1 MANYPPGGGYPP
13 GGAPPGGYG
22 GPPPGGMGGPPM
34 GGPPGGGYG
43 PPPGGMGGP
52 PMGGPPGGMGGPP
65 MGGMPPGGMGGPPMG
80 GMPPGGMGGPPMG
93 GMPPGG
99 MGGPPMGGMPPGG
112 MGGPPMGGMPG
123 GMGGPPMGG
132 MPGGPMMGGP
142 VAVSGGGSSKT
153 KIIGGVI
160 GGVVLAILVIVGL
173 VYASGKSSL
182 HIINNAGGGAITI
195 YVDGEAVEKDV
206 PFTAGEDST
215 KARSATIPAGKHK
228 VEAKDASGKVLDT
241 QTMDF
246 DGFFATYLF
255 APAHSPKTCFVLQ
268 TDAYGASRVANP
280 FTQLDPTRSLW
291 KVPKSVDTWWRD
303 NPDSVNLK
311 KKQSGTTKT
320 AMRQITCGDP
330 MFQN

>member
-1 MANYPPGGGYPP
+1 MVGPPMGG
-13 GGAPPGGYG
+13 PPGGYG

-34 GGPPGGGYG
+34 GGPP
-43 PPPGGMGGP
+43 
-52 PMGGPPGGMGGPP
+52 
-65 MGGMPPGGMGGPPMG
+65 MGGMPP
-80 GMPPGGMGGPPMG
+80 
-93 GMPPGG
+93 
-99 MGGPPMGGMPPGG
+99 G

-123 GMGGPPMGG
+123 
-132 MPGGPMMGGP
+132 PMMGGP
-142 VAVSGGGSSKT
+142 VMASGGGSSKM
-153 KIIGGVI
+153 KIIGGLI
-160 GGVVLAILVIVGL
+160 GGVVVAILVIVGL
-173 VYASGKSSL
+173 VYMSGKASL
-182 HIINNAGGGAITI
+182 HIVNNSGAGAITI

-206 PFTAGEDST
+206 PYTAGEDSS
-215 KARSATIPAGKHK
+215 KSRSATIPAGKHK

-241 QTMDF
+241 QTMEF

-268 TDAYGASRVANP
+268 TDGYGTSRVANP

-291 KVPKSVDTWWRD
+291 KVTKSVDTWWKD

-311 KKQSGTTKT
+311 SNSKTKKSGTTKT